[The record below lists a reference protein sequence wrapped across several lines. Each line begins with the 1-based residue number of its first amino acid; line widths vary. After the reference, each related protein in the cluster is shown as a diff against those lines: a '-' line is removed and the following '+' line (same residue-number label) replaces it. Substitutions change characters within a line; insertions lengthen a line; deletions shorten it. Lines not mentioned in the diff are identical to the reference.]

1 MHIGET
7 IHLIKD
13 IFYPEK
19 RLLKLG
25 IENNFEVIN
34 LAMDLQRYAIKSK
47 EFIHGF
53 KNTKM
58 GEGHW
63 NEKGH
68 STSSELLSNKVCNLY
83 N

>member
-1 MHIGET
+1 MEKN
-7 IHLIKD
+7 LIED

-19 RLLKLG
+19 RLSKLG
-25 IENNFEVIN
+25 VENNFEVIN
-34 LAMDLQRYAIKSK
+34 LAMDLQKYAIESK

-53 KNTKM
+53 NNTKM

-68 STSSELLSNKVCNLY
+68 SISSELLSNKVCNLY